1 MRLENKLEDRLNS
14 HHPCNHVVVSNFRY
28 HQMNLSREIPVTLLS
43 LREFPAVDQEPRVIM
58 VGMVYNGQ
66 MLVAA
71 VNHV

>member
-1 MRLENKLEDRLNS
+1 
-14 HHPCNHVVVSNFRY
+14 
-28 HQMNLSREIPVTLLS
+28 MNLSREIPVTLLS

-66 MLVAA
+66 MLAA